1 MKELLNRL
9 LNTST
14 IVAVASGFIL
24 FFYAWSLLLNEWKV
38 GNAMHEGHLRVVHVG
53 LHNVLMKPTDAETGF
68 ETISLRELCEMGDPD
83 EEDGEDWRR
92 RRSLRGGDIPMFETP
107 RAVWCTLADQ
117 GASTN
122 GLMLFAWVPALMVCT
137 WSMIRMLQHMV
148 PQAAQAA
155 KVLDRVEAMGLTET
169 TIDTAM
175 TALWLLYWFMILLA
189 VTM

>member
-1 MKELLNRL
+1 M
-9 LNTST
+9 
-14 IVAVASGFIL
+14 
-24 FFYAWSLLLNEWKV
+24 
-38 GNAMHEGHLRVVHVG
+38 
-53 LHNVLMKPTDAETGF
+53 
-68 ETISLRELCEMGDPD
+68 
-83 EEDGEDWRR
+83 
-92 RRSLRGGDIPMFETP
+92 
-107 RAVWCTLADQ
+107 
-117 GASTN
+117 
-122 GLMLFAWVPALMVCT
+122 PALMVCA